1 MCHCH
6 ANENIL
12 TKMTYD
18 DLLYSNLLLRKDEI
32 FLDIFNDAEIA
43 KEYSLF
49 VFSIIAPDD
58 KIEKYKI
65 ELYDKNENW
74 MVIFNYI
81 ESEESSNEKI
91 IQEQLD
97 KYNNFVLIFEKRNG
111 KIIALSKV

>member
-1 MCHCH
+1 
-6 ANENIL
+6 
-12 TKMTYD
+12 
-18 DLLYSNLLLRKDEI
+18 
-32 FLDIFNDAEIA
+32 
-43 KEYSLF
+43 
-49 VFSIIAPDD
+49 
-58 KIEKYKI
+58 
-65 ELYDKNENW
+65 